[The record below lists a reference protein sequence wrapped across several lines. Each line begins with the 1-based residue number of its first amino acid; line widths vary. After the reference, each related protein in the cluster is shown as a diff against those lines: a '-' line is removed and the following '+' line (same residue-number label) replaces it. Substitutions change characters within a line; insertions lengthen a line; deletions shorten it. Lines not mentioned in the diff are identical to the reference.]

1 MSLLKSFLAQSSSM
15 DELQQALTTTVQGD
29 PNLWKLD
36 VDKAGNGAAVI
47 RFLPYQTSG
56 MQWAKV
62 HRHWYKNKI
71 TNKVFNEYSAQTWG
85 DIDLTAKF
93 CIWLYRKGEV
103 YKDLWK
109 DIKASE
115 SYFANIYVVSDPA
128 KKENEGK
135 VKVLKFG
142 YTILS
147 KIKNAAMPAIASEQ
161 PRNIFHPI
169 DGCEFK
175 FIQKKKADYANYDD
189 SGFRDIS
196 VPLASTNEKMEEILS
211 TTINVTE
218 EYASEKFRKSDQA
231 LFEMLDNVMERNS
244 AWQEFC
250 AESGYE
256 SKYSKNV
263 SAVTKQP
270 KKPVI
275 ENDDI
280 PFDTDLP
287 ATTEAGGNADEEYEK
302 LMRSLDM

>member
-15 DELQQALTTTVQGD
+15 DELQQALTTENRQGD
-29 PNLWKLD
+29 PNLWKLE

-47 RFLPYQTSG
+47 RFLPYQTTG

-71 TNKVFNEYSAQTWG
+71 TNKVFNEYSGQTWG
-85 DIDLTAKF
+85 DTDLTAKF

-109 DIKASE
+109 EIKASE
-115 SYFANIYVVSDPA
+115 SYYANIYVVSDPS

-196 VPLASTNEKMEEILS
+196 VPLASSNEKMEEILS

-218 EYASEKFRKSDQA
+218 QYASEKMRKSDSA
-231 LFEMLDNVMERNS
+231 LFEMLDNVMERNA

-250 AESGYE
+250 SESGYE
-256 SKYSKNV
+256 SKYAKNV
-263 SAVTKQP
+263 SAVTKQVKTVVEEVEP
-270 KKPVI
+270 
-275 ENDDI
+275 
-280 PFDTDLP
+280 PFDVDTP
-287 ATTEAGGNADEEYEK
+287 VETSGNTDEEYER